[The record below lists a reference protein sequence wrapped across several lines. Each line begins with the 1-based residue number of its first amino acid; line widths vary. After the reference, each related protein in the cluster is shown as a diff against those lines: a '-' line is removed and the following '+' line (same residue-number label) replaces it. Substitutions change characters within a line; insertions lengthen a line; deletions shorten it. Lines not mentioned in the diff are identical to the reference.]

1 MALGLAIEQFDLA
14 ALQVCQVGLALVAV
28 VGVATPSLARAATGQ
43 QAR

>member
-14 ALQVCQVGLALVAV
+14 ALQVCLVGLALLAF
-28 VGVATPSLARAATGQ
+28 VGVAMTSRARAATGQ